1 MRKCKFLL
9 VGTYHSTHPDYGTS
23 DDDFLVQMGLTS
35 DVYSSYEKFL
45 LAGDFNVEEHQ
56 PCMQDFLNDF
66 NAKNLVKENTC
77 FKSIN
82 NPSCI
87 DLFLTNSYNSFQK
100 TTTVS
105 TGLPDFHKMI
115 TVLKSTFPKAKPKII
130 QYRDYSYFVQENFKL
145 H

>member
-1 MRKCKFLL
+1 MEQVTIVTL
-9 VGTYHSTHPDYGTS
+9 
-23 DDDFLVQMGLTS
+23 

-45 LAGDFNVEEHQ
+45 LSGDFNVQEHQ

-66 NAKNLVKENTC
+66 NAKKFGEGKYIC

-87 DLFLTNSYNSFQK
+87 DLFLTNSYN
-100 TTTVS
+100 
-105 TGLPDFHKMI
+105 
-115 TVLKSTFPKAKPKII
+115 FPKN
-130 QYRDYSYFVQENFKL
+130 Y